1 MTDAVPAP
9 SAAPDPVP
17 GAGPRRKPRKIF
29 ILYGLAI
36 GLAIVLL
43 LGLFTDLG
51 TKGGSS
57 GGAPHAGSPVPA
69 FTAENIGPSGPGKVV
84 VPSDGGSSGDT
95 PSVLLFF
102 GNWCSDC
109 HQELPPLA
117 AAVHAQETGH
127 GTLSHVRVIG
137 VDSEDSR
144 SSARSFIKSAGVTF
158 PVAYDPNTSI
168 LSDDFYFDGDPNA
181 VFVRSDGT
189 IARIVRGDSLT
200 PVSLAADERALLH
213 DAG

>member
-9 SAAPDPVP
+9 PVAPDPVP

-29 ILYGLAI
+29 IVYGIVI
-36 GLAIVLL
+36 GLVIVVL

-51 TKGGSS
+51 TKGGSA
-57 GGAPHAGSPVPA
+57 GGAPHQGGPVPA
-69 FTAENIGPSGPGKVV
+69 FTAENVGPSGPGKVV
-84 VPSDGGSSGDT
+84 IPADGGSSGT
-95 PSVLLFF
+95 PAVLLFF
-102 GNWCSDC
+102 GNWCADC
-109 HQELPPLA
+109 HQELPGLA
-117 AAVHAQETGH
+117 AAVHAQQAGH

-144 SSARSFIKSAGVTF
+144 SSARSFIKSSGVTF

-181 VFVRSDGT
+181 VFVRGDGT
-189 IARIVRGDSLT
+189 IARIVRGDTLTPASLT
-200 PVSLAADERALLH
+200 SDARALLH
-213 DAG
+213 DAS